1 LNRRYSFAL
10 ASVLLFICLVCVL
23 GLIANAF
30 NIIALENAV
39 KNISVM
45 ICVLS
50 GYFAAFFCGIGLQ
63 NREKAQ
69 NLMKKF
75 LFVLFV
81 FYLVLLID
89 FTLINNGYGRDILSV
104 FDPDRSSFRRYLKES
119 TNFIPFA
126 TVKLFI
132 KGYVHHNLSWADTA
146 VNLLGN
152 FAFFMPLAFFICL
165 LKKERISFF
174 RMFIFLFVCIVS
186 VECLQVVFMTGS
198 CDIDDLILNL
208 SGAMLFY
215 FVICRSGVSK
225 ILTKLTFGVWK

>member
-1 LNRRYSFAL
+1 MNRRYSFAL
-10 ASVLLFICLVCVL
+10 TSVLLFICLVCVL

-30 NIIALENAV
+30 NIIAFENAV

-50 GYFAAFFCGIGLQ
+50 GYFAAFFCGLGLK
-63 NREKAQ
+63 NHKKAHS
-69 NLMKKF
+69 LMKKF
-75 LFVLFV
+75 LFVLFI

-132 KGYVHHNLSWADTA
+132 KGYMHHNLSWADTA
-146 VNLLGN
+146 INLLGN
-152 FAFFMPLAFFICL
+152 FAFFMPVPFFLCI
-165 LKKERISFF
+165 LKNERISYFK
-174 RMFIFLFVCIVS
+174 MLIFLFLCIS
-186 VECLQVVFMTGS
+186 CVEFLQVVFMTGS

-215 FVICRSGVSK
+215 FVVCRSSVSK

>member
-1 LNRRYSFAL
+1 MNRRYCFGL
-10 ASVLLFICLVCVL
+10 TSVLGFICLLCVF
-23 GLIANAF
+23 GLVANAF
-30 NIIALENAV
+30 NIIALGNAV
-39 KNISVM
+39 KNISVI

-50 GYFAAFFCGIGLQ
+50 GYGAAFFCGLGFE
-63 NREKAQ
+63 NRDKSQ
-69 NLMKKF
+69 SIMKKF
-75 LFVLFV
+75 LFLLFA
-81 FYLVLLID
+81 FYLLLLID
-89 FTLINNGYGRDILSV
+89 FTLIDNSYGRDILSV

-132 KGYVHHNLSWADTA
+132 KGYIHYNLSLADTV

-152 FAFFMPLAFFICL
+152 FAFFMPIPFFVCV
-165 LKKERISFF
+165 LKNKRISYFK
-174 RMFIFLFVCIVS
+174 MLVFLFLCIS
-186 VECLQVVFMTGS
+186 CVEFLQVVFMTGA

-215 FVICRSGVSK
+215 FVVCRSSVSK